1 MSLHAKAGKKV
12 SKNDLIN
19 VDEIINSYYM
29 LSPDPHNPN
38 QKVSFGTSGHRG
50 NSTRKSFNEQHIIAI
65 TQAICDFRKK
75 IILVVHYL

>member
-19 VDEIINSYYM
+19 VDEIINSYYL

-38 QKVSFGTSGHRG
+38 QKFPLEHLDIEEIQQEKVLMS
-50 NSTRKSFNEQHIIAI
+50 N
-65 TQAICDFRKK
+65 
-75 IILVVHYL
+75 IL